1 MGAQYHVTKNIL
13 HNTYIYFHNHLST
26 SNS

>member
-1 MGAQYHVTKNIL
+1 MDAQYHVTKNIL